1 MDRDQLLKALSAGE
15 HDKATIGNV
24 VDMVL
29 AMAGAVR
36 EKSSDDTDELLGL
49 VSELQTMVA
58 EQSQRLT
65 RVEEALA
72 ALSAVEPQP

>member
-1 MDRDQLLKALSAGE
+1 MNRDQLLKALSAGE

-49 VSELQTMVA
+49 VSELQDDVAQLKDMVA
-58 EQSQRLT
+58 ELSS
-65 RVEEALA
+65 RVTALEA
-72 ALSAVEPQP
+72 EQQP